1 MLKEEI
7 IKILTDGGVV
17 VMRSDTVYGIFA
29 CIDREDAIR
38 RIFDIKRRQSGK
50 GLPVLC
56 ADMEMVKS
64 IAEINPD
71 LERELS
77 EIWPASITAVLP
89 SHTSVSSIARGG
101 SPNIA
106 IRIPSDDSLVS
117 IIRSVGVPLVATS
130 ANRSGESEARSIED
144 LRTSGVLDEVDGYL
158 DGGIV
163 DDNIK
168 PSKIIDFTV
177 NPHVILRQ

>member
-17 VMRSDTVYGIFA
+17 IMRSDTVYGIFA
-29 CIDREDAIR
+29 RIDREDAIR
-38 RIFDIKRRQSGK
+38 RIFDIKQRQLDK

-56 ADMEMVKS
+56 SDMDMVKS
-64 IAEINPD
+64 IADISPD
-71 LERELS
+71 LERELN

-89 SHTSVSSIARGG
+89 SHAFVFSLVRGG

-117 IIRSVGVPLVATS
+117 IIRSVGAPLVATS
-130 ANRSGESEARSIED
+130 ANRSGEPEARSID
-144 LRTSGVLDEVDGYL
+144 GLRTSGILDEVDGYL